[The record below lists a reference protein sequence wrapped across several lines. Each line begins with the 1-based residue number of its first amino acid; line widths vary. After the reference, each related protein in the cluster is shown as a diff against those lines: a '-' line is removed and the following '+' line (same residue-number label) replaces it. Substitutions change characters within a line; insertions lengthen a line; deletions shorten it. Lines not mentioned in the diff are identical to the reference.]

1 MFCRRL
7 ARMADKKTP
16 YAVVEFHLKQIME
29 ERGLSVPQVSK
40 LTGIT
45 HSALY
50 MMLDRLPRAVR
61 FDTIARLCAGLDVMP
76 ADLLVIRMPPIRK

>member
-7 ARMADKKTP
+7 GRMAEKKQT
-16 YAVVEFHLKQIME
+16 YVVVEFHLKQIMH

-76 ADLLVIRMPPIRK
+76 GDLLVMRTPAVRK